1 MCFCAGGRLP
11 VLVSDVPR
19 FPGPGVCQLVDRPI
33 TPIGANRSLIGDFG
47 AFQLVAKRAAL
58 GQFQRRGE
66 GHGGGFGNQVLN
78 LFPPGALEFFFPHLD
93 VFAAGPGE
101 SLFEPGDEITHTFFP
116 LDSTVVSFVLPMRDG
131 SAVEAATVGREGAVG
146 GVISLGLKPAFAR
159 VDVQIPGPVA
169 RVDVNVLEK
178 AKRASPKVHEIMT
191 RYADC
196 LAAQVLQSVGCA
208 SLHTL
213 EARCAR
219 WLLMTHDR
227 LQSDEL
233 PLTHE
238 VLAGMFGVARTYVTR
253 TAQALQARGAISYRR
268 GIIRI
273 ERRATLAEASCEC
286 YSVVRRH
293 FERVLPGL
301 YPASER

>member
-1 MCFCAGGRLP
+1 LSF
-11 VLVSDVPR
+11 
-19 FPGPGVCQLVDRPI
+19 
-33 TPIGANRSLIGDFG
+33 
-47 AFQLVAKRAAL
+47 KKAAL
-58 GQFQRRGE
+58 GKFQRGKE
-66 GHGGGFGNQVLN
+66 VGPGGFGNQVLN
-78 LFPPGALEFFFPHLD
+78 LFPPGAIEYFFPHLE
-93 VFAAGPGE
+93 VFDTALGE

-116 LDSTVVSFVLPMRDG
+116 LDSTVVSFVLPMSDG

-169 RVDVNVLEK
+169 RVDVGVLEK
-178 AKRASPKVHEIMT
+178 AKRTSPRVHEVMT

-196 LAAQVLQSVGCA
+196 LTAQVLQSVGCA

-219 WLLMTHDR
+219 WLLMTQDR
-227 LQSDEL
+227 LQRDEL

-238 VLAGMFGVARTYVTR
+238 VLAQMFGVARTYVTR
-253 TAQALQARGAISYRR
+253 TARALQERGAISYRR
-268 GIIRI
+268 GMIRI
-273 ERRATLAEASCEC
+273 EKRTLLAEVSCEC
-286 YSVVRRH
+286 YGHVRRH

-301 YPASER
+301 YPAAESKV